1 MEVIVQWPEIMLRT
15 INDPVCK
22 GRTTDGCP
30 VFPPILL
37 LTVKG
42 HAVRILL
49 VDRPCNCRRGSR
61 TFPNECR
68 CCFGFD
74 DHSFF
79 GITLSIL
86 AVGTAIAFRIVLID
100 LTSGRCEYQLPA
112 DVFFPDALHWCTTYR
127 TDLIFLCQR
136 DHLFV
141 YRKTFEKFRM
151 GSLFLSGAWLFAAV
165 FFRKGRVLFCLCF
178 IKQVELSRNVRRGL
192 FTGSAEKLLRQIVDL
207 FLQHC
212 FVGSLF
218 IDDCAEGTDQL
229 GLFGHHCLQL

>member
-1 MEVIVQWPEIMLRT
+1 MFRT
-15 INDPVCK
+15 VDDPVCK
-22 GRTTDGCP
+22 GRTADGCP
-30 VFPPILL
+30 VFLPVLL
-37 LTVKG
+37 LTVKW

-49 VDRPCNCRRGSR
+49 VDRPCNCRKGSR

-79 GITLSIL
+79 GITFSIL

-112 DVFFPDALHWCTTYR
+112 DVFFPDAFHGCTAYR

-136 DHLFV
+136 YHLFM
-141 YRKTFEKFRM
+141 YRKTFEKFCM
-151 GSLFLSGAWLFAAV
+151 GRLFLSGAGFLNAV
-165 FFRKGRVLFCLCF
+165 FFRKGRVLFCLCLVEQ
-178 IKQVELSRNVRRGL
+178 IELSRDVRVCL
-192 FTGSAEKLLRQIVDL
+192 FTGGAEKLLRQIVHL

-212 FVGSLF
+212 FMGSLF
-218 IDDCAEGTDQL
+218 INDCSEGTDQL
-229 GLFGHHCLQL
+229 CLFSHHCLQL